1 MLMFGLIYIILLL
14 AACAAFVLFIYWIV
28 LPFINKKK
36 IRSLETEIK
45 TLKTK
50 IHDLEKLTADPVS

>member
-36 IRSLETEIK
+36 ILVK
-45 TLKTK
+45 
-50 IHDLEKLTADPVS
+50 